1 LKKNERKGQRPCW
14 RRRLAWAGGLL
25 LTKTEQLFGGKMKI
39 VIQRIAPLVI
49 ALAVYGCGDKE
60 DSARRTEEA
69 QKAIQQGAQRER
81 QMYEGMQ
88 KGAENLEKQE
98 TKK

>member
-1 LKKNERKGQRPCW
+1 
-14 RRRLAWAGGLL
+14 LL
-25 LTKTEQLFGGKMKI
+25 LTKTEELSEEKMKI
-39 VIQRIAPLVI
+39 AIQWLTPMVI
-49 ALAVYGCGDKE
+49 ALAIYGCGDKE